1 MLKKLSFLL
10 LVFSS
15 FTCTFSWTDYAIAER
30 RVGYFEHKYKGIYPG
45 YSSLE
50 TVFKSLGKP
59 TKVEEAGGGKNYFYP
74 EAIIN
79 FPGGGNPKV
88 NTIQIYNDNY
98 YKSPSGIQLF
108 DEVSK
113 AEKSIDSP
121 NDGSTIFDKKNGIVY
136 WHDGKK
142 ITKIVL
148 VYSAYID

>member
-1 MLKKLSFLL
+1 
-10 LVFSS
+10 
-15 FTCTFSWTDYAIAER
+15 
-30 RVGYFEHKYKGIYPG
+30 
-45 YSSLE
+45 
-50 TVFKSLGKP
+50 
-59 TKVEEAGGGKNYFYP
+59 
-74 EAIIN
+74 AIIN

-88 NTIQIYNDNY
+88 NTIQIYNDRN

-113 AEKSIDSP
+113 AEKSIDSA
-121 NDGSTIFDKKNGIVY
+121 NEGSTIFDKKNGIVY